1 MGRRFPSSREV
12 GGNTDYDTILCGAF
26 DDGRVYRYR
35 SRSEEHRMHYVCVC
49 VCACSLGGSLQRV
62 LKDKGEF
69 ASQTGVADGFL

>member
-1 MGRRFPSSREV
+1 MIPYCVVHSMMDVFTG
-12 GGNTDYDTILCGAF
+12 LGA
-26 DDGRVYRYR
+26 VQR
-35 SRSEEHRMHYVCVC
+35 SIECIMCVCVC